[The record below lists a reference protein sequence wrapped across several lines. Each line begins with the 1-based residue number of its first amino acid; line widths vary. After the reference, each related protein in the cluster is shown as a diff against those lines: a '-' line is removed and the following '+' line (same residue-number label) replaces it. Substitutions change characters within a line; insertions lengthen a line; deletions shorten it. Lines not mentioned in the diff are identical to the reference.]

1 MIQHFQQVLD
11 LIQSKIAQRVVDPKL
26 IYVNGSNI
34 RCNTPLGLATRSV
47 ARYLIVL
54 QVVVSLAFV
63 DQSSSKDIKVF
74 FRPAKRSV
82 LRSSR
87 IRLNQLLYKNSQ
99 YKYHLSSDS
108 FAKLAD
114 YYVFGRTGHEPLERK
129 MAFQSRV
136 VFVNSDR
143 LNQLD
148 FNLFPNLKV
157 VMAGNSD
164 HNFYNKPK
172 VPNNIELLL
181 LQNCAVSDKIMK
193 TLPIGLE
200 NKSTGRYSSLRH
212 FSQSISKEVF
222 NPKIL
227 VPPMSDTNPI
237 RQTVIKDAE
246 KFPKIFDI
254 NTQYLH
260 EKQYF
265 DLIKK
270 YQFLLCL
277 EGNGFENHRIWESLY
292 LGIFPVML
300 KSDWSL
306 SLKYL
311 KLPILLVDEISE
323 ITEEMLQKFWQKN
336 LDFNPESKSELWT
349 RYWEDLIAS
358 HLGN

>member
-1 MIQHFQQVLD
+1 
-11 LIQSKIAQRVVDPKL
+11 
-26 IYVNGSNI
+26 
-34 RCNTPLGLATRSV
+34 
-47 ARYLIVL
+47 
-54 QVVVSLAFV
+54 
-63 DQSSSKDIKVF
+63 
-74 FRPAKRSV
+74 
-82 LRSSR
+82 
-87 IRLNQLLYKNSQ
+87 
-99 YKYHLSSDS
+99 
-108 FAKLAD
+108 
-114 YYVFGRTGHEPLERK
+114 
-129 MAFQSRV
+129 
-136 VFVNSDR
+136 VNSDR

>member
-1 MIQHFQQVLD
+1 M
-11 LIQSKIAQRVVDPKL
+11 
-26 IYVNGSNI
+26 
-34 RCNTPLGLATRSV
+34 
-47 ARYLIVL
+47 
-54 QVVVSLAFV
+54 
-63 DQSSSKDIKVF
+63 
-74 FRPAKRSV
+74 

-87 IRLNQLLYKNSQ
+87 IRLNQLLHKNSQ
-99 YKYHLSSDS
+99 YKSHLSSDS

-114 YYVFGRTGHEPLERK
+114 YHVFGRTGHEPLERK
-129 MAFQSRV
+129 IAFQSRV

-143 LNQLD
+143 FDQLD
-148 FNLFPNLKV
+148 FDLFPNLKV
-157 VMAGNSD
+157 VIAGYSD
-164 HNFYNKPK
+164 HNFYHKPK

-181 LQNCAVSDKIMK
+181 LQNCAVTDNIIK

-200 NKSTGRYSSLRH
+200 NKRTGRYSSLRH
-212 FSQSISKEVF
+212 FSQCISKEVL

-237 RQTVIKDAE
+237 RRAVIKDAE
-246 KFPKIFDI
+246 KFPEIFDVKI
-254 NTQYLH
+254 QYLH
-260 EKQYF
+260 EKEYF

-306 SLKYL
+306 SLDYL

-323 ITEEMLQKFWQKN
+323 ITREMLQKFWQTN
-336 LDFNPESKSELWT
+336 LDFNPEFKSELWMG
-349 RYWEDLIAS
+349 YWKDLIES